1 MRRGSAWIALVA
13 GLATVLP
20 AAGESEP
27 AADLTAILTRVGQ
40 RVEQYYVRAQSLV
53 ARETVRIQPLEAD
66 LTPVGFGRHL
76 AYELRVAWD
85 TQHAPGTLPEATVLR
100 EILTVNGRT
109 PRESDEPGCMDP
121 KPVTPEPLG
130 MLLASQRGE
139 YTFSLAGTRNID
151 GRSAVMIDYKPLAAG
166 EADIRWTEKCVT
178 VSLPGR
184 SRGRIWIDAATDEVL
199 RLDDHLVGLFEFRVP
214 AKQMRGGGPSH
225 MVIERADASIRYR
238 AVQFQD
244 PDETLIL
251 PASIE
256 TVTVIRG
263 SGEPRVRVTQ
273 RFSDY
278 RRFLTGG
285 RLVNR

>member
-1 MRRGSAWIALVA
+1 VRRTSAWVVLVA
-13 GLATVLP
+13 GFATVLP
-20 AAGESEP
+20 AAGQPEP
-27 AADLTAILTRVGQ
+27 AADLAAILTRVGQ
-40 RVEQYYVRAQSLV
+40 RVEQYYARAQSLI

-66 LTPVGFGRHL
+66 LTPAGFGRRL

-85 TQHAPGTLPEATVLR
+85 PQHTPGTLPEATVLR
-100 EILTVNGRT
+100 EILTVNGRP

-130 MLLASQRGE
+130 MLLASQRGD
-139 YTFSLAGTRNID
+139 YTFSLAGTRKID
-151 GRSAVMIDYKPLAAG
+151 GRAAVMIDYKPLAVG
-166 EADIRWTEKCVT
+166 EAEIRWTEKCVT
-178 VSLPGR
+178 ISLPGR

-214 AKQMRGGGPSH
+214 EKQVRLGALSH
-225 MVIERADASIRYR
+225 MVIERADTSIRYKP
-238 AVQFQD
+238 VEFED
-244 PDETLIL
+244 PDESLML

-263 SGEPRVRVTQ
+263 SGEPRVRITQ
-273 RFSDY
+273 RFSEY